1 MHLASINEFVIYLAT
16 PCLMVSSLSKYPI
29 KPMLAGEVFLCVA
42 IVVLGCL
49 AIGGFIVR
57 AMGLPESVYLPP
69 IAFANT
75 GNMGLPLLLFAFGD
89 EGLSIGILYMVGTT
103 IMHYTAGIMILSY
116 RENRFEVFK
125 LPLIYAAAL
134 GLLVSMMA
142 IKIPAPIGR
151 AIDLLGE
158 ASIPTMLF
166 SLGYKLSEIEISDVW
181 ISFLFG
187 GLRIGIGFL
196 LGLSAVWMLG
206 MKSTAAGVVLID
218 AAMPPAVFNFV
229 LAEKY
234 RKDSR
239 KVASIITAGTL
250 LSIATTPLLLALV
263 LRH

>member
-1 MHLASINEFVIYLAT
+1 
-16 PCLMVSSLSKYPI
+16 MVSSLSKYPI